1 MKSRTTRETVG
12 VLGVIMSVSFV
23 GWEIRQNTLASRAV
37 AIQESTNTARQF
49 IHMFAEDAEANRIMM
64 LGREDPLQLSEEEQ
78 ARYRWMVTSFL
89 WGMQGLHRQ
98 WLLGVLPDEEW
109 AAWNRVTCGN
119 MAYAGVQW
127 VWEGSQQFTPSFR
140 TIVEAC

>member
-1 MKSRTTRETVG
+1 VT
-12 VLGVIMSVSFV
+12 FV

-37 AIQESTNTARQF
+37 AIQESTNTAREF

-64 LGREDPLQLSEEEQ
+64 LGRDDPDQLTEEER

-98 WLLGVLPDEEW
+98 WLLGVLPEEEW
-109 AAWNRVTCGN
+109 NSWNRVICGN

-127 VWEGSQQFTPSFR
+127 VWDTSQQFTPSFR
-140 TIVEAC
+140 TVAEAC